1 LVERVL
7 AASHVDRV
15 PVPPETS
22 YFGELLRALR
32 AAILQALLR
41 GAQMLH
47 VPRRVLLAAA
57 ILVAVGALA
66 LVVRA
71 VLQRAWVR
79 RHEPGTVAAGMVG
92 GPGPLD
98 ALDAAGW
105 RDELE
110 RRLAAGRTAEALEA
124 AWWWLA
130 RSVAGSRVLPDWTS
144 RDLLAAARRPGLAGL
159 VRRLDAL
166 TYGPRPPGPDDLR
179 SLVAGLEKALS

>member
-1 LVERVL
+1 VERVL

-15 PVPPETS
+15 PVPPESS

-32 AAILQALLR
+32 TAILQALLR
-41 GAQMLH
+41 GAQMLR
-47 VPRRVLLAAA
+47 VPRSVLIAAA
-57 ILVAVGALA
+57 VAIAIAAL
-66 LVVRA
+66 LLIVRA
-71 VLQRAWVR
+71 VLQRLRAR
-79 RHEPGTVAAGMVG
+79 RGEPGAVTVAAGSLPME
-92 GPGPLD
+92 

-110 RRLAAGRTAEALEA
+110 RRLAAGLAAEALEA
-124 AWWWLA
+124 VWWWLA

-144 RDLLAAARRPGLAGL
+144 RDLLAQAHRPTLVAP

-179 SLVAGLEKALS
+179 SLVAGLEEALA